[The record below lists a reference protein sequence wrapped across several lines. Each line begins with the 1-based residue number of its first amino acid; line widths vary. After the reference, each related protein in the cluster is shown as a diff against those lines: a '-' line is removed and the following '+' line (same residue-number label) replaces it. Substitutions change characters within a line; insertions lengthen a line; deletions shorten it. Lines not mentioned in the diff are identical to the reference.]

1 MPVFAD
7 TILEGGPKSLGLL
20 MSANGMGAIL
30 GSIYMASRT
39 GLSGLSRHIT
49 GMTVLYGVALVLF
62 ALSPN
67 LYVSMLLL
75 MPVGFGMMVSVAA
88 TNTALQTLSPDPL
101 RGRVLGF
108 YGMMFVG
115 MTPIGALLSGWA
127 GDHMG
132 APLTVITGAVF
143 CVAGALLFNRKRTV
157 IRAALREFMDQQAE
171 GFAVPV
177 AVPLVKEKQ

>member
-1 MPVFAD
+1 
-7 TILEGGPKSLGLL
+7 
-20 MSANGMGAIL
+20 
-30 GSIYMASRT
+30 MATRT
-39 GLSGLSRHIT
+39 GLHGLSRTIT
-49 GMTVLYGVALVLF
+49 AMTVLYGVALALF

-67 LYVSMLLL
+67 LYLSMLLL
-75 MPVGFGMMVSVAA
+75 LPVGFGMMVAVAA
-88 TNTALQTLSPDPL
+88 INTTLQTLSPDPL

-115 MTPIGALLSGWA
+115 MTPIGALLAGWA
-127 GDHMG
+127 GDHIG

-157 IRAALREFMDQQAE
+157 IRAALRQFMDQQAE

-177 AVPLVKEKQ
+177 PLVKEKQ